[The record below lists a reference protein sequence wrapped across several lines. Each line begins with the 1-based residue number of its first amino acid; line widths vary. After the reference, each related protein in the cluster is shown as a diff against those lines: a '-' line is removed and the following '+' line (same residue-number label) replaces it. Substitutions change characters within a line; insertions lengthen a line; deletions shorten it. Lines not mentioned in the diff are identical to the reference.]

1 MRSFLTC
8 VVVALVG
15 VAAFPACS
23 QSSPRATQTP
33 YQTGDLPGDPSR
45 EVILYGNFFPPGAGN
60 PFHTHH
66 GDQWVVVEEGELLY
80 IVKGEEPKLLKKGD
94 SVFTPRGT
102 RHRALNASDKPART
116 TELQI
121 SDKGKPRIVMAP

>member
-1 MRSFLTC
+1 MRSFLVFA
-8 VVVALVG
+8 VVVAVG
-15 VAAFPACS
+15 VAAVSASS
-23 QSSPRATQTP
+23 QSPQRATQTP
-33 YQTGDLPGDPSR
+33 YQTGDLPGDPTR
-45 EVILYGNFFPPGAGN
+45 EVMLYGNFFPPGAGN

-80 IVKGEEPKLLKKGD
+80 IVKDEEPKLLKKGD

-102 RHRALNASDKPART
+102 VHRAQNASDKPART

-121 SDKGKPRIVMAP
+121 SDKGKPRIVIAP